1 MSRFA
6 VIGTGLQ
13 AAALAAILAA
23 GGHQPVP
30 VPTRRPE
37 FEPDFDMNQ
46 LLDDPGKRAERERRK
61 ADRKTR
67 MRDAQRRA
75 FEGVL

>member
-1 MSRFA
+1 MSRVA

-30 VPTRRPE
+30 VPARRPE
-37 FEPDFDMNQ
+37 FEPGFDMNQ
-46 LLDDPGKRAERERRK
+46 LLDDPGKRAERAERK
-61 ADRKTR
+61 ADRKAR
-67 MRDAQRRA
+67 LRDAQRRA